1 MCLIVVAVV
10 VLLLLLLPDFDK
22 ECTDAESDKAWRCSV
37 KAKLYITIIRNL
49 EKNSDEYKDNSS
61 KSSSSSSLVFILVAD
76 VAVVDREG
84 KLSGGITT
92 GSWKTKYFGF
102 RAKGEEDLHFCF
114 LAAII
119 LCLYDADTSGEDV
132 IISGNTDTT
141 DTSFIVSVVLVI
153 VVSSSVSSS
162 SSSIIVLLLLFTK
175 LILNGTVLLLV
186 VVVSVVSL
194 SLSLLLSLSS
204 FCCCCCCSRMAAK
217 GFNIFNTEVNDFTA
231 ASY

>member
-10 VLLLLLLPDFDK
+10 VLKLLLLSDFDK
-22 ECTDAESDKAWRCSV
+22 ERTDAESDKAWRCSV
-37 KAKLYITIIRNL
+37 NAKLYITIIRNL

-61 KSSSSSSLVFILVAD
+61 KSSSSSSLVFILV
-76 VAVVDREG
+76 VAVDREG

-102 RAKGEEDLHFCF
+102 RAKGEEALHFCC

-153 VVSSSVSSS
+153 VVSSLVSSS